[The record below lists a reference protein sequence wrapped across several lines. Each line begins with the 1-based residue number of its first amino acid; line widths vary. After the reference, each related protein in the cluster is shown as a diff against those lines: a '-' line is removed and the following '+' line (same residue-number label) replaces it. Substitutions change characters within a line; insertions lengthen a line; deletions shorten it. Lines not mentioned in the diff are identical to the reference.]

1 MNVLS
6 IVFGPLVDL
15 VKSYAQSK
23 SEQKQRSQELNRA
36 LQEKQLELVGSAQ
49 NFEQA
54 YRLAQVQTAGWRPG
68 YLTILLTTPALLGFV
83 PGLDQYAMQG
93 FAVLERMPEYYRYFL
108 GVVVSSAF
116 GLGAVDKAYE
126 WWKAP

>member
-15 VKSYAQSK
+15 VKSYTSAK
-23 SEQKQRSQELNRA
+23 AEQKARSQQLDQA
-36 LQEKQLELVGSAQ
+36 LQEKRLELVASAQ
-49 NFEQA
+49 NFDQA
-54 YRLAQVQTAGWRPG
+54 FRLAQVQTAGWRPG
-68 YLTILLTTPALLGFV
+68 YLTILISMPALMAFV
-83 PGLDQYAMQG
+83 PFLVDDVMAGFKALDQ
-93 FAVLERMPEYYRYFL
+93 MPEYYRYFL
-108 GVVVSSAF
+108 GVTVSSAF